1 MNYKPLLVM
10 FILLNFY
17 PVYAVEPQKKEDL
30 TEAKQKTQEFLKD
43 KQKREEFA
51 NQDKNAKKAVDNV
64 KALTNGNEQT
74 EQKIYELS
82 SEIFNNLGD
91 SPEAMMKV
99 IDKAQRNPAEFAEK
113 FSPEQKK
120 KLKEIAAEIEKS
132 NALKKP

>member
-17 PVYAVEPQKKEDL
+17 RVYAVEPKKEDL
-30 TEAKQKTQEFLKD
+30 TDAKQKTQQFLKD
-43 KQKREEFA
+43 KKQREEFA

-91 SPEAMMKV
+91 SPEAMMKA
-99 IDKAQRNPAEFAEK
+99 IEEAQRNPAEFAKK
-113 FSPEQKK
+113 FSPEQQK
-120 KLKEIAAEIEKS
+120 KLKEIAAEIEKG
-132 NALKKP
+132 NASKKP